1 MKAKT
6 SMKKSVITT
15 ILFCCILS
23 SSFSQKRLIDTLFIA
38 NNKYPIERCPSS
50 KAYAFE
56 LFPYFIFSNQYLI
69 KHKENYIPFYNEG
82 KCRNIPVLNWDGEPC
97 GNIFECDSS
106 SLDTLRLSDFIDSLV
121 IDINSIKYDTIFIK
135 RGLKKITIANCDFAA
150 VYENKIIHYYNN
162 DFNDFKYSFNQK
174 PKYIILQNMIYYD
187 EKNILYLL
195 PAEFLI
201 FLK

>member
-6 SMKKSVITT
+6 FMKKTVITT

-23 SSFSQKRLIDTLFIA
+23 SSFSQKRQIDTLFIG
-38 NNKYPIERCPSS
+38 NNKYPIERHPST
-50 KAYAFE
+50 KANSFNV
-56 LFPYFIFSNQYLI
+56 FPYFIFLCQYSI
-69 KHKENYIPFYNEG
+69 KHKENYVPFFDEK
-82 KCRNIPVLNWDGEPC
+82 KCKNIPVLNSDGEPC

-106 SLDTLRLSDFIDSLV
+106 SIDTLCLSDFIDSLV
-121 IDINSIKYDTIFIK
+121 IDINSVKYDTIMIK

-162 DFNDFKYSFNQK
+162 EFNELKYFFNQK

-187 EKNILYLL
+187 EKNVLYIL